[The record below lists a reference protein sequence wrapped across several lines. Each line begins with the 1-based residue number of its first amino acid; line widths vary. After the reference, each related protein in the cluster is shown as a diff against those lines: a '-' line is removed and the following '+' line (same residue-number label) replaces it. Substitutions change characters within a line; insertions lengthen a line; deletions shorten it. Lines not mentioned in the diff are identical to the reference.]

1 MLKYETEKQI
11 FFFKKKNLKKDRS
24 KIELIFETR
33 ELGHEIRIIP

>member
-11 FFFKKKNLKKDRS
+11 FFFKKNLKKDRS

>member
-11 FFFKKKNLKKDRS
+11 FFLKKNLKKDRS

-33 ELGHEIRIIP
+33 ELRHEIRIIP

>member
-11 FFFKKKNLKKDRS
+11 FFKKKNLKKDRS